1 MVQILRILLRSIRV
15 SDSFGIYAMLNSAL
29 DYTMSANPS
38 PLSYVIS
45 HLGRFLIDV
54 LRGFR
59 DNQGLLL
66 AGAVAYYT
74 LLSIIPVFAL
84 VLIVLSQFIEQELLI
99 DAVSTILTLA
109 APISAEVLSRHLE
122 VFLSHWK
129 VIGTMGVVLLLFF
142 SSLAF
147 TVLEN
152 AMSMIFFHRHLDQRR
167 HYLVSAILP
176 YVYILL
182 LAAGFLVVSL
192 MAGWLNQH
200 SNDTPTLIG
209 IDINMTSTTATILY
223 LLGVL
228 GEVLLLTSVYL
239 VMPVGRLAWS
249 HALVGGIAATV
260 LWEITRHA
268 LVWYFTTLSFVS
280 IIYGSLATTIII
292 LLSFELAA
300 IILLL
305 GAQVIAEYER
315 IDHGGVTPRE

>member
-1 MVQILRILLRSIRV
+1 M
-15 SDSFGIYAMLNSAL
+15 N
-29 DYTMSANPS
+29 TTPS
-38 PLSYVIS
+38 PLNYVIS
-45 HLGRFLIDV
+45 HPGRFLFDV
-54 LRGFR
+54 LKGFR

-84 VLIVLSQFIEQELLI
+84 VLIVLSQFLDQDLLLET
-99 DAVSTILTLA
+99 VSTILELA
-109 APISAEVLSRHLE
+109 APIRTEVLSTHLE
-122 VFLSHWK
+122 AFLSDWK
-129 VIGTMGVVLLLFF
+129 VIGTMGILLLLFF

-152 AMSMIFFHRHLDQRR
+152 AMSMIFFHRRLSHRR
-167 HYLVSAILP
+167 HYLVSAMLP
-176 YVYILL
+176 YIYILL
-182 LAAGFLVVSL
+182 LAAGFLIVSL

-200 SNDTPTLIG
+200 SNDTPSLIG
-209 IDINMTSTTATILY
+209 IDINMTSTTGTILY
-223 LLGVL
+223 MLGVL

-249 HALVGGIAATV
+249 HALIGGIMATL
-260 LWEITRHA
+260 LWELTRHA
-268 LVWYFTTLSFVS
+268 LTWYFTTLSFVS

-292 LLSFELAA
+292 LLSFEFAA

-315 IDHGGVTPRE
+315 IDHGGVTPREQDI

>member
-1 MVQILRILLRSIRV
+1 M
-15 SDSFGIYAMLNSAL
+15 FGIYAMRNCFF
-29 DYTMSANPS
+29 DFTMSASPS

-45 HLGRFLIDV
+45 HPGRFLLDV
-54 LRGFR
+54 LKGFR

-84 VLIVLSQFIEQELLI
+84 VLIVLSQFIEQELLL
-99 DAVSTILTLA
+99 DAVSTILTMA

-129 VIGTMGVVLLLFF
+129 VIGTMGIVLLLFF

-167 HYLVSAILP
+167 HYLVSAVLP

-182 LAAGFLVVSL
+182 LTAGFLVVSL

-200 SNDTPTLIG
+200 SSDTPTLIG

-249 HALVGGIAATV
+249 HALVGGIVATV
-260 LWEITRHA
+260 LWEMTRHA

-292 LLSFELAA
+292 LLSFEFAA

>member
-1 MVQILRILLRSIRV
+1 MS
-15 SDSFGIYAMLNSAL
+15 SNSA
-29 DYTMSANPS
+29 
-38 PLSYVIS
+38 PLAYVLS
-45 HLGRFLIDV
+45 HPGRFLLDV
-54 LRGFR
+54 LRSFR
-59 DNQGLLL
+59 QNQGLLL
-66 AGAVAYYT
+66 AGAIAYYT

-84 VLIVLSQFIEQELLI
+84 VLIVLSQFLEQQLLL
-99 DAVSTILTLA
+99 DTVSTVLA
-109 APISAEVLSRHLE
+109 MVAPMRTEVLSMHLE
-122 VFLSHWK
+122 AFLLHWK
-129 VIGTMGVVLLLFF
+129 VIGTMGILFLLFF

-152 AMSMIFFHRHLDQRR
+152 SMSMIFFHRQLGQRR
-167 HYLVSAILP
+167 HYLVSAMLP

-182 LAAGFLVVSL
+182 LTAGFLVVSL

-200 SNDTPTLIG
+200 STDTPSLIG

-249 HALVGGIAATV
+249 HALVGGIAATL
-260 LWEITRHA
+260 LWEITRHG
-268 LVWYFTTLSFVS
+268 LVWYFTRLSFVS
-280 IIYGSLATTIII
+280 VIYGSLATTVII
-292 LLSFELAA
+292 LLSFEFAA

-315 IDHGGVTPRE
+315 IDHGGVTPRG

>member
-1 MVQILRILLRSIRV
+1 M
-15 SDSFGIYAMLNSAL
+15 N
-29 DYTMSANPS
+29 TTPS
-38 PLSYVIS
+38 PLNYVIS
-45 HLGRFLIDV
+45 HPGRFLFDV
-54 LRGFR
+54 LKGFR

-84 VLIVLSQFIEQELLI
+84 VLIVLSQFLDQDLLLET
-99 DAVSTILTLA
+99 VSTILELA
-109 APISAEVLSRHLE
+109 APIRTEVLSTHLE
-122 VFLSHWK
+122 AFLSDWK
-129 VIGTMGVVLLLFF
+129 VIGTMGILLLLFF

-152 AMSMIFFHRHLDQRR
+152 AMSMIFFHRRMSHRR
-167 HYLVSAILP
+167 HYLVSAMLP
-176 YVYILL
+176 YIYILL
-182 LAAGFLVVSL
+182 LTAGFLVVSL

-200 SNDTPTLIG
+200 SNDTPSLIG
-209 IDINMTSTTATILY
+209 IDINMTSTTGTILY
-223 LLGVL
+223 MLGVL

-249 HALVGGIAATV
+249 HALIGGIMATL
-260 LWEITRHA
+260 LWELTRHA
-268 LVWYFTTLSFVS
+268 LTWYFTTLSFVS

-292 LLSFELAA
+292 LLSFEFAA

-315 IDHGGVTPRE
+315 IDHGGVTPREQDI

>member
-1 MVQILRILLRSIRV
+1 M
-15 SDSFGIYAMLNSAL
+15 N
-29 DYTMSANPS
+29 ANTS
-38 PLSYVIS
+38 PPGYVIS
-45 HLGRFLIDV
+45 HPGRFLLDV

-59 DNQGLLL
+59 DNQGMLL

-84 VLIVLSQFIEQELLI
+84 VLIVLSQFIEQQLLL
-99 DAVSTILTLA
+99 DTVSTILALA
-109 APISAEVLSRHLE
+109 APIRSEVLATHLE
-122 VFLSHWK
+122 AFLSHWK
-129 VIGTMGVVLLLFF
+129 VIGTMGILFLLFF

-152 AMSMIFFHRHLDQRR
+152 AMSMIFFHRHLQQRR
-167 HYLVSAILP
+167 HFLVSAMLP

-192 MAGWLNQH
+192 MSGWLNQH
-200 SNDTPTLIG
+200 SADTPSLIG
-209 IDINMTSTTATILY
+209 IDINMTSTTATTLY

-249 HALVGGIAATV
+249 HALVGGIVATL
-260 LWEITRHA
+260 LWEATRHA
-268 LVWYFTTLSFVS
+268 LVWYFTKLSFVS
-280 IIYGSLATTIII
+280 VIYGSLATTVII
-292 LLSFELAA
+292 LLSFEFAA

-315 IDHGGVTPRE
+315 IDHGGVTPREQDKTGL

>member
-1 MVQILRILLRSIRV
+1 
-15 SDSFGIYAMLNSAL
+15 
-29 DYTMSANPS
+29 MSG
-38 PLSYVIS
+38 VIN
-45 HLGRFLIDV
+45 HPGRFLLDV

-84 VLIVLSQFIEQELLI
+84 VLIVLSQVLDQELLFET
-99 DAVSTILTLA
+99 VSTILAMA
-109 APISAEVLSRHLE
+109 APIRSEVLAMHLE
-122 VFLSHWK
+122 AFLSHWK
-129 VIGTMGVVLLLFF
+129 AIGTMGLVLLLFF

-152 AMSMIFFHRHLDQRR
+152 AMSMIFFHRRLKHRR
-167 HYLVSAILP
+167 HYLVSVLLP

-182 LAAGFLVVSL
+182 LVAGFLVVSL
-192 MAGWLNQH
+192 MAGWLHQH

-209 IDINMTSTTATILY
+209 IDIDMTSTTATVLY

-249 HALVGGIAATV
+249 HALVGGVVATL
-260 LWEITRHA
+260 LWEMTRHA

-280 IIYGSLATTIII
+280 IIYGSLATAIII
-292 LLSFELAA
+292 LLSFEFAA

-315 IDHGGVTPRE
+315 IDHGGVTPRDQEG

>member
-1 MVQILRILLRSIRV
+1 
-15 SDSFGIYAMLNSAL
+15 
-29 DYTMSANPS
+29 MSG
-38 PLSYVIS
+38 VIN
-45 HLGRFLIDV
+45 HPGRFLLDV

-84 VLIVLSQFIEQELLI
+84 VLIVLSQVVEHKLLL
-99 DAVSTILTLA
+99 DTVSTFLALA
-109 APISAEVLSRHLE
+109 APIRSEVLATHLE
-122 VFLSHWK
+122 AFLSHWK
-129 VIGTMGVVLLLFF
+129 VIGTMGLLLLLFF

-152 AMSMIFFHRHLDQRR
+152 AMSMIFFHRRLKHRR
-167 HYLVSAILP
+167 HYLVSALLP

-182 LAAGFLVVSL
+182 LVAGFLVVS
-192 MAGWLNQH
+192 MTAGWLHQH

-209 IDINMTSTTATILY
+209 IEIDMTSTTATVLY

-249 HALVGGIAATV
+249 HALVGGVVATL
-260 LWEITRHA
+260 LWELTRHA

-292 LLSFELAA
+292 LLSFEFAA

-315 IDHGGVTPRE
+315 IDHGGVTPRDGDS

>member
-1 MVQILRILLRSIRV
+1 
-15 SDSFGIYAMLNSAL
+15 
-29 DYTMSANPS
+29 MSANLS
-38 PLSYVIS
+38 PFGYVVS
-45 HLGRFLIDV
+45 HPARFLLDV
-54 LRGFR
+54 IKGFV

-84 VLIVLSQFIEQELLI
+84 VLIMLSRLVEQKLLL
-99 DAVSTILTLA
+99 DTASTFLAMA
-109 APISAEVLSRHLE
+109 APIRSEVLASHLE
-122 VFLSHWK
+122 AFLSHWK
-129 VIGTMGVVLLLFF
+129 VIGVMGVVLLLFF

-152 AMSMIFFHRHLDQRR
+152 AMSMIFFHRRLKHSR

-182 LAAGFLVVSL
+182 LVAGFLVVSL

-200 SNDTPTLIG
+200 STDTPTLIG
-209 IDINMTSTTATILY
+209 IDINMSSATATILY

-239 VMPVGRLAWS
+239 VMPLGRLAWS
-249 HALVGGIAATV
+249 HALVGGIVATL
-260 LWEITRHA
+260 LWEITRHV

-292 LLSFELAA
+292 LLSFEFAA

-315 IDHGGVTPRE
+315 IDHGGVTPREPEG

>member
-1 MVQILRILLRSIRV
+1 
-15 SDSFGIYAMLNSAL
+15 
-29 DYTMSANPS
+29 MSG
-38 PLSYVIS
+38 VIN
-45 HLGRFLIDV
+45 HPGRFLLDV

-84 VLIVLSQFIEQELLI
+84 VLIVLSQFIDQELLFET
-99 DAVSTILTLA
+99 VSTILAMA
-109 APISAEVLSRHLE
+109 APIRSEVLAMHLE
-122 VFLSHWK
+122 AFLSHWK
-129 VIGTMGVVLLLFF
+129 AIGTMGLVLLLFF

-152 AMSMIFFHRHLDQRR
+152 AMSMIFFHRRLKHRR
-167 HYLVSAILP
+167 HYLVSVLLP

-182 LAAGFLVVSL
+182 LVAGFLVVSL
-192 MAGWLNQH
+192 MAGWLHQH

-209 IDINMTSTTATILY
+209 INIDMTSTTATVLY

-249 HALVGGIAATV
+249 HALVGGVVATL
-260 LWEITRHA
+260 LWELTRHA

-292 LLSFELAA
+292 LLSFEFAA

>member
-1 MVQILRILLRSIRV
+1 
-15 SDSFGIYAMLNSAL
+15 
-29 DYTMSANPS
+29 MSTTPS
-38 PLSYVIS
+38 PLSYVIG
-45 HLGRFLIDV
+45 HPWRFLLDV

-84 VLIVLSQFIEQELLI
+84 VLIVLSQFIDQALLLET
-99 DAVSTILTLA
+99 VSTILAMA
-109 APISAEVLSRHLE
+109 APIRTEVLSKHLE
-122 VFLSHWK
+122 AFLANWK

-142 SSLAF
+142 STLAF

-152 AMSMIFFHRHLDQRR
+152 AMSMIFFHRKLGHQR
-167 HYLVSAILP
+167 HYLVSVVLP
-176 YVYILL
+176 YLYILL

-192 MAGWLNQH
+192 MASWLHQH
-200 SNDTPTLIG
+200 SSDTPSLIG
-209 IDINMTSTTATILY
+209 IDIDMTSTTATVLY

-228 GEVLLLTSVYL
+228 GEILLLTSVYL
-239 VMPVGRLAWS
+239 VMPVGQLAWS
-249 HALVGGIAATV
+249 HALVGGITATL
-260 LWEITRHA
+260 LWELTRHG

-292 LLSFELAA
+292 LLSFEFAA

>member
-1 MVQILRILLRSIRV
+1 MNEH
-15 SDSFGIYAMLNSAL
+15 F
-29 DYTMSANPS
+29 S
-38 PLSYVIS
+38 PLQYVLR
-45 HLGRFLIDV
+45 HPGRFLLEV
-54 LRGFR
+54 LKGFR
-59 DNQGLLL
+59 ENQGLLL

-84 VLIVLSQFIEQELLI
+84 VLILLSQFIEQALLL
-99 DAVSTILTLA
+99 DTVTAILALV
-109 APISAEVLSRHLE
+109 APIRSEVLATHLE
-122 VFLSHWK
+122 AFLSHWK
-129 VIGTMGVVLLLFF
+129 VIGTMGLLLLLFF

-152 AMSMIFFHRHLDQRR
+152 AMAMIFFHRRFRLRR

-176 YVYILL
+176 YAYISL

-200 SNDTPTLIG
+200 SADTPSLLG
-209 IDINMTSTTATILY
+209 FDINMTSTTATTLY
-223 LLGVL
+223 LLGVF

-239 VMPVGRLAWS
+239 VMPVGQLAWT
-249 HALVGGIAATV
+249 HALVGGVVATL
-260 LWEITRHA
+260 LWELTRHA

-292 LLSFELAA
+292 LLSFEFAA

-315 IDHGGVTPRE
+315 IDHGGVTPRDS